1 MAHGNCFS
9 KPESKSSVRP
19 TQCANKKAGMQIFGL
34 FSCRLILSVTP
45 AFLSCRNTRARYRVP
60 STSMD
65 ACKCKL
71 HDPCKTR
78 THAQAM
84 MDVDAEGKGKGV
96 LVSKFK
102 YKQQSGCVASSAA
115 GCATFGLSRGACS
128 AVSLSRHVIWVP
140 ATFVSGRV
148 VHGEVF
154 YSACLLSRACAADG
168 DDDSRSPVF
177 FFFRRNLLSRSN

>member
-1 MAHGNCFS
+1 
-9 KPESKSSVRP
+9 
-19 TQCANKKAGMQIFGL
+19 
-34 FSCRLILSVTP
+34 
-45 AFLSCRNTRARYRVP
+45 
-60 STSMD
+60 
-65 ACKCKL
+65 
-71 HDPCKTR
+71 
-78 THAQAM
+78 